1 VNDTDLAAAFHVV
14 LGRIVRGLRQE
25 TAGSRVGPGGLS
37 VLFTLERRGAQ
48 RVGVLA
54 EVEGVAAPSMTR
66 IVNALEVEGLVRRET
81 DPDDGRAQVVAM
93 TPDGRALLT
102 SGRGVRLAALTRRLA
117 ELPPAERERLE
128 AALPALEL
136 LGGAGVAAP

>member
-1 VNDTDLAAAFHVV
+1 MNDPDLAAAFHVV

-25 TAGSRVGPGGLS
+25 NAGSRVGPGGLS
-37 VLFTLERRGAQ
+37 VLVTLDVRGPL

-66 IVNALEVEGLVRRET
+66 IVNALEAEGLVRRDA
-81 DPDDGRAQVVAM
+81 DPIDGRAQVVAV
-93 TPDGRALLT
+93 TPEGTALLT
-102 SGRGVRLAALTRRLA
+102 SGKEVRLAALRRRISA
-117 ELPPAERERLE
+117 LPTAERERLE

-136 LGGAGVAAP
+136 MGGASVPAP